1 MYVWQLNGIGHND
14 FMVMLW
20 WCSAHIWWDIY
31 IYMKRVI
38 TNITII
44 SEISKYNGSQIG
56 LVNLLGH
63 LQPFNGLVNGK
74 VYSESTG
81 NHGFATNWKCML

>member
-1 MYVWQLNGIGHND
+1 MYDNW
-14 FMVMLW
+14 MVLDIMILW
-20 WCSAHIWWDIY
+20 WCYGDAVHIFDGIY